1 MMKAVLTIVVMFSTV
16 TLIYKWR
23 YKVMNTLLAVGII
36 RKIMVSVSMNLPYV
50 RNHILPELF
59 NTKSHTY

>member
-1 MMKAVLTIVVMFSTV
+1 MRIVLAMVLMISAIS
-16 TLIYKWR
+16 LLYKWR

-36 RKIMVSVSMNLPYV
+36 RKLMVSSAMKLPFI
-50 RNHILPELF
+50 RKNILPELF

>member
-1 MMKAVLTIVVMFSTV
+1 MRIVLAMVLMISAIS
-16 TLIYKWR
+16 LLYKWR

-36 RKIMVSVSMNLPYV
+36 RKLMVSSAMKLPFI
-50 RNHILPELF
+50 RKNFLPELF

>member
-1 MMKAVLTIVVMFSTV
+1 MKTVLAIVVMFSTV
-16 TLIYKWR
+16 ALIYKWR

-36 RKIMVSVSMNLPYV
+36 RKIMVSASMNLPSV

>member
-1 MMKAVLTIVVMFSTV
+1 MRIVLAMLLMISAIS
-16 TLIYKWR
+16 LLYKWR

-36 RKIMVSVSMNLPYV
+36 RKLMVSSAMKLPFI
-50 RNHILPELF
+50 RKNILPELF